1 MIRRRGKRGRIWR
14 AEAPEAYEAWPQLT
28 NDAQNLHFVPV
39 GRAALRHGR
48 ALQRIVLLQAASAFD
63 VIFANGLA
71 NGGSRSCQILG
82 LDVIVCRV
90 AIEFAYTVALC
101 QYGFMAKTVI
111 VKLTDDIDGG
121 DADETVYFSLDGKSY
136 EIDVNS
142 QNASR
147 VRAAFEPF
155 IAKGRASGSSA
166 ARARSARPNGASSE
180 KTLFSQLSSD
190 EKTRFRTW
198 ANMATARRISDSRVN
213 SWVAAGKP

>member
-1 MIRRRGKRGRIWR
+1 M
-14 AEAPEAYEAWPQLT
+14 
-28 NDAQNLHFVPV
+28 V
-39 GRAALRHGR
+39 
-48 ALQRIVLLQAASAFD
+48 AFWHY
-63 VIFANGLA
+63 
-71 NGGSRSCQILG
+71 GS
-82 LDVIVCRV
+82 
-90 AIEFAYTVALC
+90 
-101 QYGFMAKTVI
+101 MAKTVI

-142 QNASR
+142 ENANR

-155 IAKGRASGSSA
+155 IAKGRASGSST
-166 ARARSARPNGASSE
+166 ARSRAVRATTSSGE

-190 EKTRFRTW
+190 EKSRFRAW

>member
-1 MIRRRGKRGRIWR
+1 
-14 AEAPEAYEAWPQLT
+14 
-28 NDAQNLHFVPV
+28 
-39 GRAALRHGR
+39 
-48 ALQRIVLLQAASAFD
+48 
-63 VIFANGLA
+63 
-71 NGGSRSCQILG
+71 
-82 LDVIVCRV
+82 
-90 AIEFAYTVALC
+90 
-101 QYGFMAKTVI
+101 MAKTVI

-142 QNASR
+142 ENAAR

-155 IAKGRASGSSA
+155 IAKGRASGSTG
-166 ARARSARPNGASSE
+166 RARTVRPGNGGSGE

-190 EKTRFRTW
+190 EKGRFRAW